1 MNADDPMLDVV
12 LDGNAVAG
20 LLRAVFGTEM
30 TTASGICAHCGNDA
44 MLAELLAFT
53 RGPGVVLR
61 CRACTEVMVRIAET
75 PNGTFIDV
83 RGATHLRM
91 P

>member
-1 MNADDPMLDVV
+1 VNADDPMLDAV

-20 LLRAVFGTEM
+20 MLRAAFGTEM
-30 TTASGICAHCGNDA
+30 TTVTGTCAHCGTEA

-61 CRACTEVMVRIAET
+61 CRACTEVVVRIAET
-75 PNGTFIDV
+75 PKGVLIDV
-83 RGATHLRM
+83 RGAAHLRM

>member
-1 MNADDPMLDVV
+1 MNPDDPMDDV

-20 LLRAVFGTEM
+20 LLRDVFGSEM
-30 TTASGICAHCGNDA
+30 TTASGVCAHCGTEA
-44 MLAELLAFT
+44 MVAELLAFT

-61 CRACTEVMVRIAET
+61 CRGCAGVMVRIAET

-83 RGATHLRM
+83 RGAAHLRM

>member
-1 MNADDPMLDVV
+1 MNADESVLDVV

-30 TTASGICAHCGNDA
+30 TTVSGMCAHCGHEA

-53 RGPGVVLR
+53 HGPGAVLR
-61 CRACTEVMVRIAET
+61 CRACTEVVVRIAET
-75 PNGTFIDV
+75 PKGTFVDV
-83 RGATHLRM
+83 RGATHLLM

>member
-1 MNADDPMLDVV
+1 MSAEDPPLGVV

-30 TTASGICAHCGNDA
+30 TTASGICAHCGNEA
-44 MLAELLAFT
+44 PLAELMVFMG
-53 RGPGVVLR
+53 GPGVVLR
-61 CRACTEVMVRIAET
+61 CRVCVEVVVRIAET
-75 PNGTFIDV
+75 PKGTFIDI

>member
-30 TTASGICAHCGNDA
+30 TTASGICVHCGNDA

-61 CRACTEVMVRIAET
+61 CRACAEVMVRIAET